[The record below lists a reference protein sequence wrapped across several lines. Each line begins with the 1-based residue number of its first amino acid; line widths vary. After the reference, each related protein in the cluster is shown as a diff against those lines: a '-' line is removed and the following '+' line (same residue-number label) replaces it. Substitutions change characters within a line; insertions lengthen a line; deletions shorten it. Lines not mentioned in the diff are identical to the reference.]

1 MRRVARGLR
10 IVVAGATHGGSL
22 CSREDMTAK
31 RIGIVLSVLVPLV
44 ACASPAAAQI
54 DEETMRETTEVGLR
68 WALKG
73 EYELV
78 PAEQREALGL
88 DDISWTRRYGK
99 VHPDVYEALE
109 KAERIGERAKKAR
122 ECYLDM
128 FGFAG
133 MVYVQVQLKHEQKGR
148 ADSAENKAAVKRLQE
163 KVLSQLT
170 AAEFFV
176 RYPFETLPGILG
188 HARRSAVE
196 KLKANANVVAVCLD
210 DKPFPRRPEP
220 VRKADLPPL
229 EPGDPS
235 TQPAQGRFWG
245 SGGKV
250 EAAVYQALGMHERVF
265 VIVGLNVPDASP
277 LSDEGIAETREIA
290 NRVLADL
297 TASEFW
303 AENKGEFLCGRVNNG
318 GLAKLARHPDV
329 EGVGS
334 AGPRFR
340 IGDGLERHP

>member
-1 MRRVARGLR
+1 MNARG
-10 IVVAGATHGGSL
+10 
-22 CSREDMTAK
+22 
-31 RIGIVLSVLVPLV
+31 IGVVLSVLTLL
-44 ACASPAAAQI
+44 AAGTAPAAAQI
-54 DEETMRETTEVGLR
+54 DEDTMMETTEVGLR

-73 EYELV
+73 EHELV
-78 PAEQREALGL
+78 SPEEREALGL
-88 DDISWTRRYGK
+88 DDISWTRRHGK
-99 VHPDVYEALE
+99 VHPDVYKALE

-122 ECYLDM
+122 EAYLDPA
-128 FGFAG
+128 GYAG
-133 MVYVQVQLKHEQKGR
+133 MVYVQVRLKHEQKGR
-148 ADSAENKAAVKRLQE
+148 ADSAENKAAIKQLQD

-176 RYPFETLPGILG
+176 RYTFEMVPGILG

-196 KLKANANVVAVCLD
+196 ELGANPDVVAVCLD

-265 VIVGLNVPDASP
+265 VIAGLNVPNASP

-303 AENKGEFLCGRVNNG
+303 AENKGEFLCGRVNNA